1 MTAALSLVVQQ
12 LGVGACPRCLTIDC
26 RLCPNPCMHMATAV
40 CPGCEARWEYCCEHA
55 EDCPAVAIARLSAA
69 CKATGVMRNQTEVQA
84 HVQAYKERKDQFVD
98 ADDDAGPTD
107 AEEELRLMLLDPRT
121 SGTRELHD
129 AWLIVQREQAE
140 ASGMF

>member
-12 LGVGACPRCLTIDC
+12 LGICACPRCLP
-26 RLCPNPCMHMATAV
+26 REQRMCPDTWMHIVTAR
-40 CPGCEARWEYCCEHA
+40 CQGCEARLDYCGDHA
-55 EDCPAVAIARLSAA
+55 EDCPAVAIARLSVA
-69 CKATGVMRNQTEVQA
+69 CKATGVMRNQTEVHAHAQA
-84 HVQAYKERKDQFVD
+84 FKERQDQFVD
-98 ADDDAGPTD
+98 VDDDAGPTD

>member
-1 MTAALSLVVQQ
+1 
-12 LGVGACPRCLTIDC
+12 
-26 RLCPNPCMHMATAV
+26 MATAV
-40 CPGCEARWEYCCEHA
+40 CHRCEAMWEYCCDHA

-84 HVQAYKERKDQFVD
+84 HVQAYKERKDQFAD
-98 ADDDAGPTD
+98 ADDDAGSTD